1 MKGYI
6 KRRLS
11 PTKRRFEAVMIGVSA
26 GGMKA
31 LSAIIPL
38 LPKDFILPL
47 VVVQHL
53 HPYADDYLVRYLNE
67 KGQLM
72 VKYAEEKEKIVSGV
86 VYLAPPNY
94 HLLIEDD
101 KTFSFSTEGPVNYA
115 RPSIDVLFESA
126 ANVYGT
132 GLIGIILTG
141 ANYDGSQGLKRI
153 KEMGGLTIVQD
164 PRTAEMDSMPKAAI
178 ASTKVDHIL
187 PLDQIGLFLAGLF
200 HEAA

>member
-1 MKGYI
+1 M
-6 KRRLS
+6 
-11 PTKRRFEAVMIGVSA
+11 RFEAVVIGVSA
-26 GGMKA
+26 GGLNA

-38 LPKDFILPL
+38 LPRDFSLP
-47 VVVQHL
+47 VIIVQHL
-53 HPYADDYLVRYLNE
+53 HPYADDYLAHYLNE
-67 KGQLM
+67 KGQLL
-72 VKYAEEKEKIVSGV
+72 VKYAEEKENIAAGV

-94 HLLIEDD
+94 HLLIEDN
-101 KTFSFSTEGPVNYA
+101 KTFSLSIEGPVNYA

-126 ANVYGT
+126 ADVYGP

-178 ASTKVDHIL
+178 AITKVDHIL
-187 PLDQIGLFLAGLF
+187 PLEQIGHFLADLSPEKGINK
-200 HEAA
+200 EQDKR